1 MSDFVCVGAVADL
14 APGQCREAS
23 AGGRSLAL
31 FNVGGEIRVLANRC
45 SHRGG
50 PLGQG
55 YLDGDTIICP
65 WHGWAF
71 DTRTGQSQMGSEHDV
86 RSFPVRVENDQ
97 IFVAIEERP

>member
-1 MSDFVCVGAVADL
+1 MSEFVCVGAAADL

-23 AGGRSLAL
+23 VGGRSVAL
-31 FNVGGEIRVLANRC
+31 FNVGGEIRALSNRC

-65 WHGWAF
+65 WHGWGF
-71 DTRTGQSQMGSEHDV
+71 DTRTGQSQMGPEHDV
-86 RSFPVRVENDQ
+86 RRFAVRVEDGQ
-97 IFVAIEERP
+97 VFVAVEDRP